1 MISAI
6 WYSCRYAVVR
16 LGPDHFEIR
25 VQDFGS
31 ITLVPP
37 SVAENLYGDKGLGQG
52 VSSMDAAVREIEGVL
67 AEVRRS
73 GIEVSPILER
83 SRTGGGGSGSPT
95 SSTPHADRRGT
106 TRPRAMV
113 EEGAPDTKKQR

>member
-1 MISAI
+1 MMLTI
-6 WYSCRYAVVR
+6 WYLCRCAVVR
-16 LGPDHFEIR
+16 LGPDHYEIR
-25 VQDFGS
+25 VHDFGS

-37 SVAENLYGDKGLGQG
+37 SMADNLYGDEGLGQG
-52 VSSMDAAVREIEGVL
+52 VSSMDAPVREIKGVL

-113 EEGAPDTKKQR
+113 EAGALDMKKQR